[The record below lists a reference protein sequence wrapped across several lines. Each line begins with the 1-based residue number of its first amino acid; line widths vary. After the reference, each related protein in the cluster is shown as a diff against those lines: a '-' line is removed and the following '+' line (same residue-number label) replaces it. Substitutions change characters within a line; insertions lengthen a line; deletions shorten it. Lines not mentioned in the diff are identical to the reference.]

1 MVDRRLA
8 REAVTAAAAA
18 VDPVGVAEVAP
29 EQSKGL
35 VARLLLDH
43 AQALGE
49 RRRDKALVDPER
61 EPLDDRGLADPGL
74 ADLVLCLLAD
84 GDTTGGNSG
93 SAVVNGRG
101 EVIGLNFD
109 RVWENIA
116 GDVAYSN
123 ERSRNII
130 VDVRYL
136 LWLLDRVEDAGALL
150 DDGVSV
156 ARVLDR
162 EAASAAKKSL
172 EEAAGDSHRQGV
184 ALPYLVALADV
195 AGLAARL
202 GERSLGDNLRLGL
215 IEALARIASDE
226 AIDRL
231 RAFGRDA
238 GEDEELRK
246 AAWRAVRRG
255 QRQQRAA
262 TKPPRRSRWEVQ
274 P

>member
-1 MVDRRLA
+1 MRAILTGLVLSLACLALLSVGRADASSVDLRDTPQTEDAELRSL
-8 REAVTAAAAA
+8 AAAA
-18 VDPVGVAEVAP
+18 
-29 EQSKGL
+29 L
-35 VARLLLDH
+35 VTRDRKA
-43 AQALGE
+43 ATAL
-49 RRRDKALVDPER
+49 
-61 EPLDDRGLADPGL
+61 
-74 ADLVLCLLAD
+74 
-84 GDTTGGNSG
+84 
-93 SAVVNGRG
+93 
-101 EVIGLNFD
+101 
-109 RVWENIA
+109 
-116 GDVAYSN
+116 
-123 ERSRNII
+123 
-130 VDVRYL
+130 
-136 LWLLDRVEDAGALL
+136 AGALL

-162 EAASAAKKSL
+162 EAAAAAKKSL
-172 EEAAGDSHRQGV
+172 EEAAADSHRQGV
-184 ALPYLVALADV
+184 ALPYLVALGDV
-195 AGLAARL
+195 DGLAARL
-202 GERSLGDNLRLGL
+202 GERSLGDNLRLGV